1 MGSDAALQT
10 LRDSAEIEVLSDGLH
25 AGAVGMVG
33 AFDLGDERRDGA
45 DAEGEDTAP
54 DEGHED
60 AEEPLAGVCRH
71 HVAVTHRRQ
80 RHCGPVKRHNVTAVL
95 VGVDELTFAVV
106 VEPILRAL
114 FGVVGE
120 VLIPGIEEGAGTARF
135 ALLKRRRGK
144 ANRPAAPKPH
154 KLAAPGSSRSSRSR
168 RLAPAAASGPAA
180 AGGPACFGRAAP
192 HPARSR
198 SRRPR
203 RRGTAPRE
211 WRRHRMHYDM
221 PSVLINLVSSSNI
234 QGPVQHAL
242 IADNQCAMAR
252 F

>member
-1 MGSDAALQT
+1 MT
-10 LRDSAEIEVLSDGLH
+10 
-25 AGAVGMVG
+25 
-33 AFDLGDERRDGA
+33 
-45 DAEGEDTAP
+45 
-54 DEGHED
+54 GH
-60 AEEPLAGVCRH
+60 
-71 HVAVTHRRQ
+71 
-80 RHCGPVKRHNVTAVL
+80 KRESTPRS
-95 VGVDELTFAVV
+95 TS
-106 VEPILRAL
+106 EPILRAL

-168 RLAPAAASGPAA
+168 RLAPAAVSGPAA

-221 PSVLINLVSSSNI
+221 PFVLINLVPSSDI